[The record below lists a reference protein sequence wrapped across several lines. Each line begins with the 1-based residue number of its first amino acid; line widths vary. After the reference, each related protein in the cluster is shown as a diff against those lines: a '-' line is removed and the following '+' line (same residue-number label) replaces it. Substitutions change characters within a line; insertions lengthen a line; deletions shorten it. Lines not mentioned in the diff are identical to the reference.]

1 MASDTSQ
8 VTTLKAQ
15 LATLRADN
23 PPRYALLESHAV
35 DIRDALEQIESNYI
49 SAKQLH
55 DTWAGP
61 PVQPQI
67 LGHLLSTA
75 AQCDILRI
83 HANRSNRNRYDLT
96 AYDQTR
102 MQQLIRLLETQSD

>member
-1 MASDTSQ
+1 MAPDGSQ
-8 VTTLKAQ
+8 VATLETQ
-15 LATLRADN
+15 LASLRTDN

-35 DIRDALEQIESNYI
+35 DLRDALEQIESNYI

-55 DTWAGP
+55 NTWAGP

-67 LGHLLSTA
+67 LGHLLSAA

-102 MQQLIRLLETQSD
+102 MRQLIHLLETQSD

>member
-1 MASDTSQ
+1 MASDGSQ
-8 VTTLKAQ
+8 AATLETQ
-15 LATLRADN
+15 LASLRADN
-23 PPRYALLESHAV
+23 PPRYGLLKSYAM
-35 DIRDALEQIESNYI
+35 DLRDALEQIESNYI

-55 DTWAGP
+55 DIWAGP
-61 PVQPQI
+61 PVRPQI
-67 LGHLLSTA
+67 LGQLLSTA

-102 MQQLIRLLETQSD
+102 MSQLIHLLDTQSD